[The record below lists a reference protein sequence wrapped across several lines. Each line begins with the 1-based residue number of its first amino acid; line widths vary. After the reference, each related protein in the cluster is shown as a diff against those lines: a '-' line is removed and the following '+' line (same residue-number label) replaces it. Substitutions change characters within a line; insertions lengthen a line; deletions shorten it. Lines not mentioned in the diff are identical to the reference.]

1 MQISREAI
9 SRPVEQP
16 VALLLLTLLSL
27 ALVALPFLNFAP
39 NLGNERIAV
48 ADRQAPR
55 LDRRADPDADV
66 DRPHEGAALVHR
78 VTPTLDSH
86 GDDGRLGFDGHDET
100 TLLERKQVAGATA
113 RALGENQERVA
124 IA

>member
-1 MQISREAI
+1 MKKEIRRTRTPKQVGLASLIPERAF
-9 SRPVEQP
+9 VEQ
-16 VALLLLTLLSL
+16 LLNL
-27 ALVALPFLNFAP
+27 AP

-86 GDDGRLGFDGHDET
+86 GDDGRLGFDGHDEA
-100 TLLERKQVAGATA
+100 TLLERKQ
-113 RALGENQERVA
+113 
-124 IA
+124 